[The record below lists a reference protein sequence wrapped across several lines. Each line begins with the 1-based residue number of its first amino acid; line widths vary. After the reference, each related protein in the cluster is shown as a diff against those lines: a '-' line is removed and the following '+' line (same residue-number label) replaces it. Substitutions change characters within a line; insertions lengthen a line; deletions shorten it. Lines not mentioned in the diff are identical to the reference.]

1 MLSDSLVQE
10 ALLRVTQWLLLE
22 LSCDLIPEFLDKTG
36 PLFGGESPKSLHDL
50 LDIHCDVTSYRDPT
64 AYRG

>member
-36 PLFGGESPKSLHDL
+36 PLFGGEPSKSFDDL
-50 LDIHCDVTSYRDPT
+50 LGIHCDVTSYRDPT
-64 AYRG
+64 AYRR